1 MTDSRSGPENEQDE
15 SGNLTLPESK
25 EAVKHLWSRVKRTH
39 ELIQDNGTVG
49 GI

>member
-1 MTDSRSGPENEQDE
+1 MADSRSGTEKEQDE

-25 EAVKHLWSRVKRTH
+25 EAVKDLWSHVKRTR
-39 ELIQDNGTVG
+39 ELIQDNGAVG